1 MILYCIFTSIKGY
14 FNFIV
19 KGCYKISPF
28 YIGGGIMA
36 NVLALDQS
44 TTSTGFAVFMDSNLK
59 KSGYFKPQGEL
70 FQRINKTK
78 EYIKELIQNND
89 IDYVFIEDI
98 QYQKNQR
105 TYKILA
111 NLQGVIINLL
121 LELNVKFEIIPPSRW
136 KSWNGIKGR
145 KREQQKRNTIK
156 KVKEIYG
163 KEALEDE
170 ADAICLGLYALHL
183 LEQKDTI

>member
-1 MILYCIFTSIKGY
+1 
-14 FNFIV
+14 
-19 KGCYKISPF
+19 
-28 YIGGGIMA
+28 MA

-44 TTSTGFAVFMDSNLK
+44 TACTGFAIFINQNLK
-59 KSGYFKPQGEL
+59 KSGIYKPQGEL

-78 EYIKELIQNND
+78 EYIRELIQDYN
-89 IDYVFIEDI
+89 IEYVFIEDI
-98 QYQKNQR
+98 QYQKNQK
-105 TYKILA
+105 TYKILS

-121 LELNVKFEIIPPSRW
+121 VELNVEFEIIPPSRW

-145 KREQQKRNTIK
+145 KREQQKRNTIE

-170 ADAICLGLYALHL
+170 ADAICIGLYGLYL
-183 LEQKDTI
+183 LKQKDAI

>member
-1 MILYCIFTSIKGY
+1 
-14 FNFIV
+14 
-19 KGCYKISPF
+19 
-28 YIGGGIMA
+28 MA

-44 TTSTGFAVFMDSNLK
+44 TACTGFAIFINQNLK
-59 KSGYFKPQGEL
+59 KSGIYKPQGEL

-78 EYIKELIQNND
+78 EYIRELIQDYN
-89 IDYVFIEDI
+89 IEYVFIEDI
-98 QYQKNQR
+98 QYQKNQK
-105 TYKILA
+105 TYKILS

-121 LELNVKFEIIPPSRW
+121 VELDISFEIIPPSRW
-136 KSWNGIKGR
+136 KSWNGIKGK
-145 KREQQKRNTIK
+145 KREQQKRNTIE

-170 ADAICLGLYALHL
+170 ADAICIGLYGLYL